1 MQKTEQGITISL
13 GPVDSL
19 NKKKNFKYRSSLNE
33 TMIIFKPVNVR
44 SPTDWSRVRRW
55 VNKSLCGGEWGDA
68 QLGHILAG
76 HIQSITYNAKI
87 N

>member
-1 MQKTEQGITISL
+1 MQKTEQGITISF

-44 SPTDWSRVRRW
+44 SPTD
-55 VNKSLCGGEWGDA
+55 
-68 QLGHILAG
+68 
-76 HIQSITYNAKI
+76 
-87 N
+87 